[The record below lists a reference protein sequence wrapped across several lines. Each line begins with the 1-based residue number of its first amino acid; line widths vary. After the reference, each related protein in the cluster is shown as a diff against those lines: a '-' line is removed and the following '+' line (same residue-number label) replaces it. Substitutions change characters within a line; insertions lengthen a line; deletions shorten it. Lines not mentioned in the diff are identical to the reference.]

1 MLAGP
6 GEVLIHG
13 APEGH
18 DAHVLGSLVAG
29 GLVSN
34 LIHVCRD
41 DARVDQ
47 FLTALGFF
55 VPEVEVLVDERPK
68 VNVPVYP
75 LVVLPDSASRQVA
88 PSEP

>member
-55 VPEVEVLVDERPK
+55 VPEVEVLVFPSWDC
-68 VNVPVYP
+68 
-75 LVVLPDSASRQVA
+75 LPYDRVSPHAD
-88 PSEP
+88 